1 MKDNRVYLAFIL
13 ECIRDVH
20 EFVDGDLHRLDE
32 KRTLYAVERA
42 LQVMAESTQRLS
54 PELRRAH
61 PEVEWHAIAGLRNV
75 LVHDY
80 FGVDI
85 ERIREIVDE
94 DLPVF
99 QQAVERILAALEVAS
114 QKCCNFSRVLF
125 PRITVTRPSA
135 NTFSR

>member
-13 ECIRDVH
+13 ECIRDIH
-20 EFVDGDLHRLDE
+20 EFVEGDPRRLGE

-54 PELRRAH
+54 PELRRAY

-85 ERIREIVDE
+85 ERIREIVNE

-99 QQAVERILAALEVAS
+99 EQAIARIRAALEE
-114 QKCCNFSRVLF
+114 KET
-125 PRITVTRPSA
+125 P
-135 NTFSR
+135 

>member
-13 ECIRDVH
+13 ECIRDIH
-20 EFVDGDLHRLDE
+20 EFVEGDPRRLDE

-54 PELRRAH
+54 PELRRAY

-85 ERIREIVDE
+85 ERIREIVNE

-99 QQAVERILAALEVAS
+99 EQAIARIRAALEE
-114 QKCCNFSRVLF
+114 KET
-125 PRITVTRPSA
+125 P
-135 NTFSR
+135 

>member
-1 MKDNRVYLAFIL
+1 MKDDRVYLAFIL
-13 ECIRDVH
+13 ECIRDIH
-20 EFVDGDLHRLDE
+20 EFVDGDLQRLDE

-54 PELRRAH
+54 PELRQDH
-61 PEVEWHAIAGLRNV
+61 PEVEWPAIAGLRNV

-85 ERIREIVDE
+85 ERIREIVSE

-99 QQAVERILAALEVAS
+99 ERAVEMILAALEDRELRS
-114 QKCCNFSRVLF
+114 
-125 PRITVTRPSA
+125 
-135 NTFSR
+135 